1 LAIYAQSTRPAPRPA
16 DALAQDFL
24 RSLSATERAKANLP
38 FADENRL
45 AWNFVPMTRK
55 GIPLGDLTPAQHA
68 LADALLKASLSDSGY
83 RTVEEIRNLE
93 DLLFRLE
100 NQNPIR
106 DKTHYYYTVYGEP
119 GPIGQWG
126 WRYEGHHVS
135 LNFTYRDRVLIAS
148 TPQFLGSNPAES
160 TAGRPL
166 RREQELGFALLNSL
180 SPAQQRN
187 AVIAVEAPSEIITG
201 NQRQAAIQSDA
212 GIRYAELDA
221 KQKKRLMDLVR
232 VYADVQSPEE
242 ERRRLQR
249 IKPETLVFSWMG
261 STKPGAG
268 HYYRIQ
274 GSQFLIEFDNTQ
286 NNANHIHAVWR
297 DFHGDFGLD
306 ALADHYANP

>member
-1 LAIYAQSTRPAPRPA
+1 V
-16 DALAQDFL
+16 LAQDFL
-24 RSLSATERAKANLP
+24 RSLSAAERAKANLP
-38 FADENRL
+38 FTDENRL
-45 AWNFVPMTRK
+45 AWNYVPMTRK
-55 GIPLGDLTPAQHA
+55 GIPLGDLTPAQHT

-106 DKTHYYYTVYGEP
+106 DKTHYYYTVFGEP
-119 GPIGQWG
+119 GPSGQWG

-135 LNFTYRDRVLIAS
+135 LNFTYQDRVLIAS
-148 TPQFLGSNPAES
+148 TPQFLGANPAES

-180 SPAQQRN
+180 SPAQQRT

-201 NQRQAAIQSDA
+201 NQRQAAIQSDV
-212 GIRYAELDA
+212 GIRYSELDA

-232 VYADVQSPEE
+232 VYADVQSREE

-274 GSQFLIEFDNTQ
+274 GSEFLIEFDNTQ

-297 DFHGDFGLD
+297 DFHGDVGLD